1 MFAILECKIIYLV
14 RDNQHFDSNPRSYY
28 KYLNIN
34 ILTILE
40 SKIIHKVKET
50 NMLAPLESNDYYT
63 Y

>member
-1 MFAILECKIIYLV
+1 MFAILEYKIIYLV
-14 RDNQHFDSNPRSYY
+14 RDNQHFDPNPIYYY
-28 KYLNIN
+28 KYLDIN

-50 NMLAPLESNDYYT
+50 NMLAILESNDCYT